1 VAPVTAPLTDTVLAL
16 SALAHEVVITGHAP
30 PGCEARL
37 EALSPLV
44 GNDLTRCW
52 DEVLWALRDH
62 LAIEDGLI
70 TWREIDDSLT
80 CADRTQAARD
90 IAYERFASA
99 LEVLAAPL
107 PYPETEPAS

>member
-1 VAPVTAPLTDTVLAL
+1 VVPVTAPLTETVLAL

-37 EALSPLV
+37 EALSPLA

-62 LAIEDGLI
+62 LDIENGLI

-80 CADRTQAARD
+80 CSYRTQHARD
-90 IAYERFASA
+90 IARERFGSA
-99 LEVLAAPL
+99 LEILAGQDGGPSL
-107 PYPETEPAS
+107 

>member
-1 VAPVTAPLTDTVLAL
+1 MTAPLTDTVLAL

-37 EALSPLV
+37 GALSPLR

-62 LAIEDGLI
+62 LAIEDGLQ
-70 TWREIDDSLT
+70 
-80 CADRTQAARD
+80 CPDRTQAARD
-90 IAYERFASA
+90 IARERFGSA
-99 LEVLAAPL
+99 LEVLAGQQP
-107 PYPETEPAS
+107 